1 MEGNLLK
8 AKKNCWSK
16 FGLLA
21 KTLNKASLFTSKIKF
36 VIDIQCRNP
45 SLGLTTKVRACEGA
59 G

>member
-1 MEGNLLK
+1 
-8 AKKNCWSK
+8 
-16 FGLLA
+16 LLA